1 MAGFM
6 KSAMSY
12 LGMTDVAEGDE
23 DFNEEAE
30 SSEISFDSDH
40 SVDPDGFDSCRDVRT
55 ARADQG
61 QPVPRRK
68 GEPCSGHDSPE
79 IL

>member
-23 DFNEEAE
+23 
-30 SSEISFDSDH
+30 IST
-40 SVDPDGFDSCRDVRT
+40 RRL
-55 ARADQG
+55 RAAK
-61 QPVPRRK
+61 PRSI
-68 GEPCSGHDSPE
+68 PTIP
-79 IL
+79 

>member
-30 SSEISFDSDH
+30 RSESSFN
-40 SVDPDGFDSCRDVRT
+40 
-55 ARADQG
+55 A
-61 QPVPRRK
+61 K
-68 GEPCSGHDSPE
+68 K
-79 IL
+79 

>member
-30 SSEISFDSDH
+30 SSETSFDSDH
-40 SVDPDGFDSCRDVRT
+40 FVT
-55 ARADQG
+55 AFRW
-61 QPVPRRK
+61 
-68 GEPCSGHDSPE
+68 C
-79 IL
+79 

>member
-23 DFNEEAE
+23 DFSEEDE
-30 SSEISFDSDH
+30 SSATSFDSD
-40 SVDPDGFDSCRDVRT
+40 PI
-55 ARADQG
+55 
-61 QPVPRRK
+61 P
-68 GEPCSGHDSPE
+68 
-79 IL
+79 

>member
-23 DFNEEAE
+23 DFSEEM
-30 SSEISFDSDH
+30 
-40 SVDPDGFDSCRDVRT
+40 
-55 ARADQG
+55 RAAK
-61 QPVPRRK
+61 PRSI
-68 GEPCSGHDSPE
+68 PTIP
-79 IL
+79 

>member
-6 KSAMSY
+6 KSAMS
-12 LGMTDVAEGDE
+12 
-23 DFNEEAE
+23 FR
-30 SSEISFDSDH
+30 
-40 SVDPDGFDSCRDVRT
+40 DPDGFDSCRDVRT
-55 ARADQG
+55 ARADQS

-68 GEPCSGHDSPE
+68 GEPYHHDSPE

>member
-30 SSEISFDSDH
+30 SSETSFDSDH
-40 SVDPDGFDSCRDVRT
+40 SVTRWLRLL
-55 ARADQG
+55 
-61 QPVPRRK
+61 PRRPHRVSRPK
-68 GEPCSGHDSPE
+68 PTRSKAEG
-79 IL
+79 

>member
-23 DFNEEAE
+23 DC
-30 SSEISFDSDH
+30 
-40 SVDPDGFDSCRDVRT
+40 FDSCRDVRT
-55 ARADQG
+55 ARADQS

-68 GEPCSGHDSPE
+68 GEPYHHDSPE

>member
-30 SSEISFDSDH
+30 SSEPSF
-40 SVDPDGFDSCRDVRT
+40 DVRT
-55 ARADQG
+55 ARADQS

-68 GEPCSGHDSPE
+68 GEPYHHDSPE

>member
-30 SSEISFDSDH
+30 SSETSFDS
-40 SVDPDGFDSCRDVRT
+40 DPDGFDSCRDVRT
-55 ARADQG
+55 ARADQS

-68 GEPCSGHDSPE
+68 GEPYHHDSPE

>member
-30 SSEISFDSDH
+30 SSETSI
-40 SVDPDGFDSCRDVRT
+40 PT
-55 ARADQG
+55 I
-61 QPVPRRK
+61 P
-68 GEPCSGHDSPE
+68 
-79 IL
+79 

>member
-30 SSEISFDSDH
+30 SSETSFDSDLL
-40 SVDPDGFDSCRDVRT
+40 
-55 ARADQG
+55 
-61 QPVPRRK
+61 PRRPHRASRPK
-68 GEPCSGHDSPE
+68 PTRSKAEG
-79 IL
+79 